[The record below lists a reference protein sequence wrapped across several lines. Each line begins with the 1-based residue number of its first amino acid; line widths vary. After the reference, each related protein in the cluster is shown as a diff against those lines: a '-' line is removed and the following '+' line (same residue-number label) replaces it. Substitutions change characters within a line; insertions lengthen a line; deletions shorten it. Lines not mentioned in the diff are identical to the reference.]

1 MHLATLTAV
10 AIPCIMVEH
19 SERIIIT
26 RVTGS
31 IKSVGAIIANIESP
45 SMNASNLNAKI
56 VELT

>member
-10 AIPCIMVEH
+10 AIPCIMVGR

-31 IKSVGAIIANIESP
+31 IKSVGAIIANIGSP

-56 VELT
+56 VGLT